1 MGFTGNAMPG
11 FVVRATN
18 TWSIEPVGAHASR
31 LPMKI
36 EMAMGSL
43 MSIGIGNLLRTNLE
57 ELKYYIETG
66 EPPRTQTVEPGALM
80 VFIPIGRA
88 ERAG

>member
-1 MGFTGNAMPG
+1 
-11 FVVRATN
+11 
-18 TWSIEPVGAHASR
+18 
-31 LPMKI
+31 
-36 EMAMGSL
+36 